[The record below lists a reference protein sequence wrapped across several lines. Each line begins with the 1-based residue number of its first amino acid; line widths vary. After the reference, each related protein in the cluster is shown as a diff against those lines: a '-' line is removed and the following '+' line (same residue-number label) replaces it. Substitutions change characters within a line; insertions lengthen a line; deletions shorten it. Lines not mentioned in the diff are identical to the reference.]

1 MYIIKENANFGAK
14 ISVYKNSNMVFF
26 QITDENKK
34 ELIED
39 PSYGSFFKKIK
50 NDSKISGDPYNGIK
64 TDEDK
69 IKKLIL
75 YFKKDGKKAKN
86 SFDYVYS
93 GFQKPEFATKKL
105 VEIFNFAFN

>member
-14 ISVYKNSNMVFF
+14 ISVYKNTNMVFF
-26 QITDENKK
+26 HITDQNKK
-34 ELIED
+34 ELIDD

-50 NDSKISGDPYNGIK
+50 NDREISGDPYNGIK

-75 YFKKDGKKAKN
+75 YFKKDNKRAKD
-86 SFDYVYS
+86 FDYVYT

-105 VEIFNFAFN
+105 VEVFNLIFN